1 MKLKELAHT
10 FNMSV
15 SDLCKMIGYTQQGL
29 NRILRSERVVYP
41 ERFRDALYKLLM
53 ISNEIEQKEVDAARE
68 KSQKRFQMLDKLAE
82 SKGVQWKPNQEPF
95 DDSPE
100 GILKRARI
108 CHCYMTE
115 RFEYPGMEQGLCAGL
130 RTMDGDGEHCEICK
144 ECRLNYQY
152 NEMHEEAEG

>member
-10 FNMSV
+10 YDMSV

-53 ISNEIEQKEVDAARE
+53 ISNEIEHKEVDAARE

-100 GILKRARI
+100 EILKRAHI
-108 CHCYMTE
+108 
-115 RFEYPGMEQGLCAGL
+115 
-130 RTMDGDGEHCEICK
+130 
-144 ECRLNYQY
+144 
-152 NEMHEEAEG
+152 

>member
-10 FNMSV
+10 YDMSV
-15 SDLCKMIGYTQQGL
+15 SELCKMIGYTQQGL

-108 CHCYMTE
+108 KRRRQRDDH
-115 RFEYPGMEQGLCAGL
+115 G
-130 RTMDGDGEHCEICK
+130 K
-144 ECRLNYQY
+144 ENRIDC
-152 NEMHEEAEG
+152 

>member
-10 FNMSV
+10 YDMSV

-41 ERFRDALYKLLM
+41 ERFRDALYKMLM

-100 GILKRARI
+100 VILKRAHI
-108 CHCYMTE
+108 
-115 RFEYPGMEQGLCAGL
+115 
-130 RTMDGDGEHCEICK
+130 
-144 ECRLNYQY
+144 
-152 NEMHEEAEG
+152 

>member
-100 GILKRARI
+100 GILKRAHI
-108 CHCYMTE
+108 
-115 RFEYPGMEQGLCAGL
+115 
-130 RTMDGDGEHCEICK
+130 
-144 ECRLNYQY
+144 
-152 NEMHEEAEG
+152 